1 MNARFALASSVSA
14 VLLSSC
20 GGGGGGGGGP
30 PPPPA
35 NTPPSIQVPS
45 SLSGSVS
52 SWSYVLDRTSSTSLQ
67 FAATDPDGDTLQ
79 WVVSADGQAVSAGIG
94 FASPAFGA
102 DFVVSL
108 ASVGAPAVSTLTILV
123 EDPHGGATA
132 LTLQV
137 VRSGA
142 PTISSVSPSSAFA
155 GQPQQVEVTGTA
167 LRLGGSVTTN
177 VRFDGALGTDTIV
190 DSDTKVR
197 TTTPTG
203 VAAGPTIVGVDHL
216 FGNAALADT
225 EFTLFQ
231 FPPAL
236 AATDQRLDAT
246 VAAAHDIVL
255 TGRVA
260 HAVWLETGVVLH
272 RRSIDGGATWTP
284 AQPLSGAE
292 AATEP
297 HVVAVGNS
305 VIVAW
310 IGDGVA
316 VRERRSLD
324 GGLTFA
330 SQVRLDDASAEV
342 SRLRLCGADSRRH
355 AVWIAGNV
363 AGGTARLVSAGSTD
377 GGAVWS
383 AQVTVDGAGTNQS
396 EHTLVTNGSVSFLVF
411 LDERTG
417 VGARGVYVSRS
428 TGGTSWSA
436 GQRLSQTSVTSTEP
450 RITVVGARVHV
461 AWVLAG
467 SLFYGAS
474 IDSGATWTSAPI
486 EIRNV
491 VAGAV
496 SGPAIAAT
504 PDRVMIGYVLA
515 GTTVEVSR
523 FAGPGAL
530 VTNVRADTDAGAN
543 GGVQVGCSGIY
554 GYVAFREGLVGDGS
568 ARVQVCASTDGGL
581 TYSAAAGIGNGTAAQ
596 DEPRLVFDGARLL
609 LGWLDSR
616 DPQVGLYV
624 NRTAQ

>member
-1 MNARFALASSVSA
+1 MNARLALASSA
-14 VLLSSC
+14 CTVLLFSC
-20 GGGGGGGGGP
+20 GGGGGGGGGT

-35 NTPPSIQVPS
+35 NTAPSIQVPS
-45 SLSGSVS
+45 SLSGSLS
-52 SWSYVLDRTSSTSLQ
+52 SWSYVLDTTSSTALQ

-79 WVVSADGQAVSAGIG
+79 WVVSADGQAASAGIG

-108 ASVGAPAVSTLTILV
+108 GSVGAPAASTLTILV
-123 EDPHGGATA
+123 EDPHGGAAA
-132 LTLQV
+132 LTLLV

-142 PTISSVSPSSAFA
+142 PSISSVSPSSAFA
-155 GQPQQVEVTGTA
+155 GKPQQVEVTGTA

-177 VRFDGALGTDTIV
+177 VRFDGVVGTDTVV

-197 TTTPTG
+197 STTPAG
-203 VAAGPTIVGVDHL
+203 VPAGPTIVGVDHL
-216 FGNAALADT
+216 FGNAALPDT
-225 EFTLFQ
+225 AFTLFQ

-255 TGRVA
+255 AGQVA

-297 HVVAVGNS
+297 HVVAVGGN
-305 VIVAW
+305 VVVAW
-310 IGDGVA
+310 IGDGLA

-330 SQVRLDDASAEV
+330 SSVRLDDGNAEV
-342 SRLRLCGADSRRH
+342 SRLRLCGAGSRRH

-363 AGGTARLVSAGSTD
+363 AGGTARLVAAGSID
-377 GGAVWS
+377 SGGTWS
-383 AQVTVDGAGTNQS
+383 AQVTVDAAGTNQS
-396 EHTLVTNGSVSFLVF
+396 EHALVTNGSVSLLVF

-428 TGGTSWSA
+428 TGGTGWST
-436 GQRLSQTSVTSTEP
+436 GQRLSQASVVSTEP
-450 RITVVGARVHV
+450 RITVVGTRVHV

-474 IDSGATWTSAPI
+474 FDSGASWTSAPI

-491 VAGAV
+491 VAGTV

-504 PDRVMIGYVLA
+504 PDRVVIGCVLA

-530 VTNVRADTDAGAN
+530 VTNVRVDAGAGAN
-543 GGVQVGCSGIY
+543 GGVEVGCSGIY
-554 GYVAFREGLVGDGS
+554 VYAAFREGLVGDGS

-596 DEPRLVFDGARLL
+596 DEPRLAFDGARLL